1 MGVAG
6 LLAAIGC
13 AFFLPGLFF
22 CINVLLR
29 TPFDQLRIANLLLN
43 FLEKAVSNRKALITC
58 LLAKTSPSLA
68 ELLLVKGYEVY
79 GIIMTLCTEI
89 IDLIRRDGAGNSVK
103 GMPSF
108 RFP

>member
-1 MGVAG
+1 MDWRRKG
-6 LLAAIGC
+6 IYC
-13 AFFLPGLFF
+13 
-22 CINVLLR
+22 
-29 TPFDQLRIANLLLN
+29 LN

-58 LLAKTSPSLA
+58 FTGRDESYLA

-103 GMPSF
+103 GTGII
-108 RFP
+108 